1 MVKIEA
7 TFPKRDNEGNLFRSS
22 SFLAVEAYL
31 LEVAGGYTV
40 TECSGGWKDDE
51 KVYIDYSFVYCVV
64 VDDMK
69 AHLIMTNLKRM
80 ILNDFRQHSAWI
92 TYHDINIF

>member
-22 SFLAVEAYL
+22 SFRAVEVYL

-40 TECSGGWKDDE
+40 TECIGGWKDDE
-51 KVYIDYSFVYCVV
+51 KVYIDYSFVYSVV
-64 VDDMK
+64 VDAILADAVMS
-69 AHLIMTNLKRM
+69 ALKDR
-80 ILNDFRQHSAWI
+80 IINDFRQHSAWI